1 MCNNAVAAAPVLGF
15 EPAVDVGT
23 PLPPFAHHV
32 FCWSPDPEDGLSA
45 NGLLA
50 EGGLMPETGLPVPRL
65 CFSATLETG

>member
-1 MCNNAVAAAPVLGF
+1 MLEHCFPEESQGCHFVP
-15 EPAVDVGT
+15 
-23 PLPPFAHHV
+23 HYV
-32 FCWSPDPEDGLSA
+32 FFWSPDPEDGLSA